1 MKKVVK
7 FGGSSLAS
15 AEQFKKVGAIISAD
29 ESRVYVVPSAPGKR
43 FPEDTKVTD
52 MLLHVYETA
61 KAGEDITEE
70 MKAIKARY
78 DEIITGLALKDF
90 SLDKDFEEIT
100 KKLVENPQVDYAASR
115 GEFLNG
121 KIMAAYLGVE
131 FIDAAEVIF
140 FNAEGNLNSYKT
152 EKVLS
157 ERLSKAPRAVVPGFY
172 GLGKDGNVK
181 TFSRGG
187 SDVTGSIVAQA
198 SQADVYENWTD
209 VSGFLVAE
217 SFRIQS
223 RSNILLTESF
233 VSFLIWEH
241 RFCTKMRFSLSV
253 TVVYRSIS
261 GIQMYRKIR
270 VHGLLRAH
278 ARSRIML

>member
-1 MKKVVK
+1 
-7 FGGSSLAS
+7 
-15 AEQFKKVGAIISAD
+15 
-29 ESRVYVVPSAPGKR
+29 
-43 FPEDTKVTD
+43 

-172 GLGKDGNVK
+172 NFLHNLPYILFGLV
-181 TFSRGG
+181 F
-187 SDVTGSIVAQA
+187 
-198 SQADVYENWTD
+198 
-209 VSGFLVAE
+209 
-217 SFRIQS
+217 
-223 RSNILLTESF
+223 
-233 VSFLIWEH
+233 
-241 RFCTKMRFSLSV
+241 
-253 TVVYRSIS
+253 
-261 GIQMYRKIR
+261 
-270 VHGLLRAH
+270 
-278 ARSRIML
+278 